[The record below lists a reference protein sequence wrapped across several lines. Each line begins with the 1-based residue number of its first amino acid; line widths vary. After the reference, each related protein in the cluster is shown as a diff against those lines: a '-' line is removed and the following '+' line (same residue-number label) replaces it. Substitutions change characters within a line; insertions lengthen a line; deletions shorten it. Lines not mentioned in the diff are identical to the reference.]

1 MNNRLYRSRTDQMI
15 GGVCGGLGRYLKI
28 DANIIRLLFVLL
40 GLGNG
45 AGLILYLAL
54 WVILP
59 YEGEGEAGASNTVHS
74 GADEIAQRM
83 RAMGEDVQHA
93 FRQPNS
99 KTGALVGG
107 GLIILGL
114 IFLVDNLNLP
124 WLRWLRFDVMW
135 PVLIIALGAV
145 MIWRQLRKS

>member
-1 MNNRLYRSRTDQMI
+1 M
-15 GGVCGGLGRYLKI
+15 KI
-28 DANIIRLLFVLL
+28 DANIVRLLFVLL

-45 AGLILYLAL
+45 AGLMLYLAL

-74 GADEIAQRM
+74 SYETRSAVRHGRRRTARLPPTQFENR
-83 RAMGEDVQHA
+83 RV
-93 FRQPNS
+93 
-99 KTGALVGG
+99 VGG
-107 GLIILGL
+107 ALIILGL

-135 PVLIIALGAV
+135 PVLIIALVAV
-145 MIWRQLRKS
+145 MIWRQLRKSSSRRF

>member
-1 MNNRLYRSRTDQMI
+1 M
-15 GGVCGGLGRYLKI
+15 
-28 DANIIRLLFVLL
+28 
-40 GLGNG
+40 
-45 AGLILYLAL
+45 LYLAL

-74 GADEIAQRM
+74 SADEIASACARW
-83 RAMGEDVQHA
+83 AKTSSTPSA
-93 FRQPNS
+93 QPNS

-107 GLIILGL
+107 ALIILGL
-114 IFLVDNLNLP
+114 IFLLDNLNLP